1 MMSKKHKIIDNFLN
15 ENDLKKVKS
24 TIESNS
30 MPWFY
35 ERIFLN
41 NNKKYKIIDNF
52 LDEKKL
58 KIVKSSIESS
68 SMPWLYEDEISE
80 AKKKD
85 KHGTFYLT
93 HLAYINNKAH
103 SDLFSIIGNMF
114 INALKIK
121 SLIRIK
127 ANFYPNQGQFVE
139 HEYHVD
145 YKFKHIGAIFSLNTC
160 NGYTKLHDGT
170 KIDSVENRLLIFD
183 ASTKHCSTNTTNA
196 ERRLN
201 INFNY
206 F

>member
-1 MMSKKHKIIDNFLN
+1 MTLN
-15 ENDLKKVKS
+15 EKL
-24 TIESNS
+24 E
-30 MPWFY
+30 Y
-35 ERIFLN
+35 ALN
-41 NNKKYKIIDNF
+41 AFFEAKAGDECSCCGNKIDEEGKCGCGPECKHCGGQH
-52 LDEKKL
+52 D
-58 KIVKSSIESS
+58 
-68 SMPWLYEDEISE
+68 ISE

-160 NGYTKLHDGT
+160 NGYTKLYDGT